1 MESKSIGWRRKK
13 AREVHRL
20 EKGKGWRR
28 KGAREE

>member
-20 EKGKGWRR
+20 ERVGEGKGPE
-28 KGAREE
+28 KSSS